1 MANPRK
7 AGTGAKQARGD
18 AFVDALLEA
27 ALAQLARVGFDRFS
41 IPEVAALAGAN
52 KTSVYRRWPTKAD
65 LIKDTLRTVMD
76 HAEVTA
82 SSGSLR
88 TDLIELGQTLAEF
101 LRSNAGRS
109 VMRIL
114 LSEGDNAELRA
125 IAISAYGDVSRRT
138 AWIAMDAAL
147 RRGDLR
153 PTVEPS
159 TVLFTLAGA
168 LIHRVWVEKA
178 DPGEAYVQGV
188 VDIILNGAAVQG
200 RSQER

>member
-27 ALAQLARVGFDRFS
+27 ALEQLARVGFDRFS

-153 PTVEPS
+153 PVEPS

>member
-1 MANPRK
+1 MVNPRK

-27 ALAQLARVGFDRFS
+27 ALEQLARVGFDRFS

-65 LIKDTLRTVMD
+65 LIKDTLRTAMD

-88 TDLIELGQTLAEF
+88 TDLIGLGQTLAEF

-153 PTVEPS
+153 PVEPS